1 MDFVVIKVLI
11 VDDDSIARTNIKT
24 MIDWNQNGFEICG
37 EAANGEVAIQIIRD
51 SMPDIVITDMSM
63 PVMNGIELID
73 YIVENFSN
81 IKVIAL
87 SGYDEY
93 DFIRQSMKNGAIDYI
108 LKHKLDAGT
117 LLNVLNIARHL
128 IIHDKEE
135 NENKCRL
142 QKQIMNSRNVMVK
155 EFIYQLALG
164 GIDEIDEIKQKIDEL
179 NIDLELNNLVVV
191 VVEIDDFLF
200 LQEKLQAKGMIKLIS
215 SFMDISTEI
224 LKDMG
229 KSVISNIENE
239 RFIIIFSLGNM
250 RSDLQIHDY
259 IMTAIN
265 RIRTSIKRYL
275 NITACFSISNTFDSI
290 QDLHRYY
297 KKAVEALEGKFYK
310 GKNIVIQGEI
320 KSETEKEILNL
331 EVEDEKTIVSSL
343 KTLDKQSLENCIKKI
358 FDNILVCKVSQRSIK
373 MICAE
378 LINIVNKVAR
388 ESGIDIKSI
397 YQNED
402 IPYDEMKKYE
412 TIEDVKQWIIG
423 IYDKLFKLIE
433 VSNIDPSYS
442 ETTKKALE
450 FIQRNYGNNISLN
463 DAADYIGISS
473 SYLSRV
479 FKKDCNKGFNEY
491 LNYIRVEHAKQLIE
505 SGDYKLKD
513 IVKKVGFNNYT
524 YFFKVF
530 KDFIGMTPQDY
541 EDIIK
546 C

>member
-1 MDFVVIKVLI
+1 
-11 VDDDSIARTNIKT
+11 IARTNIKT
-24 MIDWNQNGFEICG
+24 MIDWNHNGFEICG
-37 EAANGEVAIQIIRD
+37 EAANGEVAIQIRRD

-275 NITACFSISNTFDSI
+275 NITAYFSISNTFDSI

-358 FDNILVCKVSQRSIK
+358 FDNLLVCKVSQRSIK